1 MVPVSWSC
9 RVLSWALP
17 CCKECSPSP
26 ACQACLRTS
35 DCHSSPSPIWNIRY
49 QATPA
54 TGHGSALQQCL
65 PGPSWPV
72 NWSLYPTGPLQ
83 IAQFASTTA
92 GQANDEDGVDE
103 TTSRG
108 DPGNLEHGEK
118 EYLSGTDDST
128 EQNGNREMPGH
139 VSQGILEA
147 CDRLVLEATRLFSED
162 KGEHAEHLLSEG
174 VPKQR
179 SKAHSSSNGSK
190 GVMVLRCDEGLYRDL
205 DRAC

>member
-1 MVPVSWSC
+1 MIPVSWSY
-9 RVLSWALP
+9 RILLRALP

-35 DCHSSPSPIWNIRY
+35 DFHSSPSPIWDIRY

-54 TGHGSALQQCL
+54 TGHGSALQQRL
-65 PGPSWPV
+65 QGPSWPM

-83 IAQFASTTA
+83 IAPFATTTA
-92 GQANDEDGVDE
+92 GQANNEDVVDE

-118 EYLSGTDDST
+118 EYLSGRSDDST
-128 EQNGNREMPGH
+128 EQKGTRETPGH
-139 VSQGILEA
+139 VSQGISEA

-174 VPKQR
+174 VPKPR
-179 SKAHSSSNGSK
+179 SRPIPPA
-190 GVMVLRCDEGLYRDL
+190 MVA
-205 DRAC
+205 RACYNWS